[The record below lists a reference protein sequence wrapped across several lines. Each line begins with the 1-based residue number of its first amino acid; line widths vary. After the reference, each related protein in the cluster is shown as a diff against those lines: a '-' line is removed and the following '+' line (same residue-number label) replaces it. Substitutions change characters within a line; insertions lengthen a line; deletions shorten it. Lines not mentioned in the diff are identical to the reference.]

1 MFGTWSLKFRTFVS
15 IVLISTVHVA
25 KVTAVEPVWTG
36 KSKIAG
42 ESTGIIR
49 GLESV
54 NGRLF
59 IGAENGFFELTG
71 RHAKHF
77 TSANSPLGIGY
88 ISKLHKD
95 TNNRLWISEYG
106 HGVFQYDF
114 RKSEFT
120 ELELPE
126 RIAKYAWSV
135 TTNDEIIAVAAIYRI
150 AIVNKV
156 TKEAVVIENLVSG
169 EKLAGVYIVDTLQ
182 DEIVV
187 AERNNVLF
195 VDHSGN
201 VSRTIPR
208 EEHLPFLKRITYV
221 KVVNEDIYIGGIGGI
236 YKLSESESI
245 FYPLDHPDGSKQEVE
260 SIFISNSGEL
270 WVGAGGFYRLDH
282 VSKRLIEPQIAKP
295 KYGFDQ
301 IREVQQIHQ
310 LQTGEL
316 IIASTQLGLTS
327 INPADLAMDYVHET
341 DFPFRKDIYA
351 IAPVGDERYLAKTA
365 DNWHVLEGESG
376 KLSALSSGAFDAEP
390 IPLVSGELF
399 DPASC
404 AVYQFENN
412 HFQLRKKLLDPNQY
426 CPNIHPLSFTLN
438 NQTYFYFQKE
448 SHAGFISIQNGTF
461 ALFTNAPKNIKLATL
476 NTDGSLVLMDKS
488 NALFV
493 SDSIG
498 VWIKHDIDALKGLF
512 VYCLYEDSRT
522 NQMYLCTSGTGLK
535 QFSLTDKT
543 LAEAFPNSG
552 IPRFI
557 RDGHIDKDGNH
568 WLATNKGLMLVNQHF
583 AFEFDSSDGVIDTDF
598 NYRGILPIGNTKI
611 LLVGDQLSY
620 VIDTVQMIEYVEK
633 RRSHLAYA
641 QVVDLQTRTRL
652 GKLAT
657 LDSSAKDVAFD
668 KAPEEITFAFASA
681 DFHYAHL
688 QHLEYRL
695 SGFHNEWSALPTNY
709 GTITY
714 SGLPYGEFKLE
725 IRVVDKK
732 SAAEQPITSFSLN
745 IAKPIWL
752 TWQAICCYVVLAA
765 LLVIGLV
772 YLVKQYAEEKS
783 RVLAEIIRQKQSALR
798 EMNVS
803 MSELLAKKDRLFRN
817 LAHELRTPV
826 MLMMEPLLEL
836 KQKARTNEEANTLD
850 SLYQHTSRIRSIV
863 DQFAEVERVDSITQ
877 HELAVYDVGKSVQY
891 VIESL
896 RPKATAKQQVLSFE
910 NKIKHPLLLVEDS
923 LEKITH
929 QLIENA
935 IAFTQ
940 EGGFIKVVVSESE
953 NQMHLSVTDNGV
965 GLTPEEQRVLTE
977 RFGEGANNRGLP
989 HMGIGLNLV
998 NELVLANYG
1007 WLEIHS
1013 EPSVGTTCTIHI
1025 PIKRTQAP
1033 DETAEHTEAMD
1044 EINHDAETGEAK
1056 QVTEPESE
1064 YQSNKLPLILVV
1076 DDNEPSATYITGML
1090 SDTFKCYDVHSAE
1103 QALAMLGVLK
1113 PDLILSDLK
1122 MPGMNGIEL
1131 TRAVRAL
1138 PEFEDTPI
1146 ILLTAETDKAMQIES
1161 FKATA
1166 NDYLTKPIERE
1177 ELVLRLQNQ
1186 LAISALGQQ
1195 QAAEPKDGFAEIQS
1209 DYVKSIIP
1217 ESATDKD
1224 RAFILK
1230 LLTVVEQNYQ
1240 KENFSR
1246 KEAASALAMSERQLN
1261 RTMAKLMP
1269 DNFTL
1274 FLKRYRLE
1282 KCLPMLANGLQ
1293 ITQIALEV
1301 GFGSPGY
1308 FSRCFKAEYG
1318 CLPTQ
1323 MEFTQ
1328 HGVKLK
1334 GDES

>member
-1 MFGTWSLKFRTFVS
+1 MRKFGTS
-15 IVLISTVHVA
+15 IILVLIGLFSHI
-25 KVTAVEPVWTG
+25 KSYAVEPSWVG
-36 KSKIAG
+36 KGKFNEEPSG
-42 ESTGIIR
+42 VIR
-49 GLESV
+49 SLILDEGHIFV
-54 NGRLF
+54 
-59 IGAENGFFELTG
+59 GAENGFIDIVGGSSITLN
-71 RHAKHF
+71 RQ
-77 TSANSPLGIGY
+77 NSILGDGY
-88 ISKLHKD
+88 ISNLAIGPYQNIWM
-95 TNNRLWISEYG
+95 TQFG
-106 HGVFQYDF
+106 TGVFVYSRQD
-114 RKSEFT
+114 KKLT
-120 ELELPE
+120 KIELPHKISKFAWA
-126 RIAKYAWSV
+126 IA
-135 TTNDEIIAVAAIYRI
+135 
-150 AIVNKV
+150 
-156 TKEAVVIENLVSG
+156 
-169 EKLAGVYIVDTLQ
+169 
-182 DEIVV
+182 
-187 AERNNVLF
+187 
-195 VDHSGN
+195 
-201 VSRTIPR
+201 
-208 EEHLPFLKRITYV
+208 
-221 KVVNEDIYIGGIGGI
+221 VNEDIAVISLISHILVYDLRDKSYEMFDKPNDSSSFNQIYSVEYSEIHGFVLSDSDGVHFYDHTNKSFRSISRESVFPELQRITYIKLYSEEILVGGVGGVYRWRGVEDSSFI
-236 YKLSESESI
+236 KLS
-245 FYPLDHPDGSKQEVE
+245 YPKAVGRDVDRVIKHSD
-260 SIFISNSGEL
+260 NSL
-270 WVGAGGFYRLDH
+270 WVAAGGLFY
-282 VSKRLIEPQIAKP
+282 AKP
-295 KYGFDQ
+295 GASNFELVNYGRPRYSFEQ
-301 IREVQQIHQ
+301 IRSVGDIIETDEGRV
-310 LQTGEL
+310 L
-316 IIASTQLGLTS
+316 IASSQLGLTS

-404 AVYQFENN
+404 AVYQFESN